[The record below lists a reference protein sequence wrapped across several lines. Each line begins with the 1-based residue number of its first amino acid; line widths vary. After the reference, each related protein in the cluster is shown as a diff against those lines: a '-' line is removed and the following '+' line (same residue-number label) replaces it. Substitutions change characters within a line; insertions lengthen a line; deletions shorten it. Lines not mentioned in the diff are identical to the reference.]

1 MSETTEGVA
10 APRAKGPWREAWSVF
25 RRNKAALLGL
35 VVLLVIVIGAV
46 AGPWLYPVDPFDII
60 GAPKTAPGT
69 DADAPFGTDYL
80 GRDILAGIVHG
91 GRPTLMVG
99 FFAAMITTLIG
110 ITMGAFGGFYGGR
123 VDAALGRITEFF
135 QVLPALLF
143 AMVLVM
149 LFAPSLVTV
158 TIAIGV
164 VAWTSMARLTRAE
177 FLRIKQL
184 EFVDAVRC
192 LGMREWEILATEVV
206 PNAVAPV
213 LAAGTLVVAQAILLE
228 ASLSFLGLSSAD
240 IISWGRM
247 LNAGQR
253 FLFNAWWMS
262 VFPGL
267 AICLTVLAVNLLGDA
282 VGSALNPRT
291 ITR

>member
-1 MSETTEGVA
+1 MSRFWKRFLA
-10 APRAKGPWREAWSVF
+10 YRAGLASGGYV
-25 RRNKAALLGL
+25 ALLAL
-35 VVLLVIVIGAV
+35 IALATLFWPNLDPHQISDSAM
-46 AGPWLYPVDPFDII
+46 AGPSLEHL
-60 GAPKTAPGT
+60 
-69 DADAPFGTDYL
+69 FGTDEL
-80 GRDILAGIVHG
+80 GRDMLLSVLCGSQVSLA
-91 GRPTLMVG
+91 VG
-99 FFAAMITTLIG
+99 
-110 ITMGAFGGFYGGR
+110 
-123 VDAALGRITEFF
+123 VSAALGATLLGVMLGAAAGFWGGWLDLAVMRISEMFQVVPSFILAAVIVSLSGTGLAQVVAVIVLLAWPQIARITRGE
-135 QVLPALLF
+135 
-143 AMVLVM
+143 VM
-149 LFAPSLVTV
+149 
-158 TIAIGV
+158 
-164 VAWTSMARLTRAE
+164 
-177 FLRIKQL
+177 RIKQL

-206 PNAVAPV
+206 PNAIAPV

-262 VFPGL
+262 VFPGM
-267 AICLTVLAVNLLGDA
+267 AIFFTVLAFNLLGDA